1 MTYWWM
7 SEQKM
12 TIANENSIVL
22 YQTPDGTASLEV
34 RLDHETVW
42 LTQKQ
47 MAELFGKN
55 SDTIGLHIRNIYKE
69 GELTEEGTAE
79 DSSVVQIEG
88 QRHIRR
94 PIRFYNLDVIISV
107 GYRVK
112 SQQGTRFR
120 QWATKVLRDHIVK
133 GYTVNEQRLKEEGA
147 RLLEMHRT
155 VELLARTLESREL
168 VSETGRDVLRVIG
181 DYAYALTLLDRY
193 DHGTLAIE
201 ETTGKALHVIE
212 YDEAID
218 IVASMKGEF
227 DGLFGIE
234 KDQGFK
240 SALGA
245 IYQTFGG
252 NELYPSVEEKGA
264 NLLYFVVKNHAFSD
278 GNKRIAAALFIY
290 FLGMNGILYRPDG
303 GKRLA
308 DNALVALTLLI
319 AESRPEEKD
328 TIVKVIVSLINRK
341 N

>member
-1 MTYWWM
+1 MTT
-7 SEQKM
+7 SDNDNAV
-12 TIANENSIVL
+12 II
-22 YQTPDGTASLEV
+22 YQSQDGTASLEV

-55 SDTIGLHIRNIYKE
+55 SDTVGLHIRNIYKE
-69 GELTEEGTAE
+69 GELTAVGTAE

-120 QWATKVLRDHIVK
+120 QWATRVMRDHIVK
-133 GYTVNEQRLKEEGA
+133 GYTVNEQRLKEESTK
-147 RLLEMHRT
+147 LLEMRQT
-155 VELLARTLESREL
+155 VELLARTLANQEL
-168 VSETGRDVLRVIG
+168 VSETGRDVLRVIS

-201 ETTGKALHVIE
+201 ETTGKALHVID

-303 GKRLA
+303 SKRLA

>member
-1 MTYWWM
+1 LEITAADGKVYRTRHY
-7 SEQKM
+7 SLDAI
-12 TIANENSIVL
+12 IA
-22 YQTPDGTASLEV
+22 
-34 RLDHETVW
+34 
-42 LTQKQ
+42 
-47 MAELFGKN
+47 
-55 SDTIGLHIRNIYKE
+55 
-69 GELTEEGTAE
+69 
-79 DSSVVQIEG
+79 
-88 QRHIRR
+88 
-94 PIRFYNLDVIISV
+94 V
-107 GYRVK
+107 GYRVN
-112 SQQGTRFR
+112 SFQATRFR
-120 QWATKVLRDHIVK
+120 QWATRMLHDHIVK
-133 GYTVNEQRLKEEGA
+133 GYTINEQRLRDESSKLQA
-147 RLLEMHRT
+147 MQQTVALLT
-155 VELLARTLESREL
+155 RTLTNQEL
-168 VSETGRDVLRVIG
+168 VSETGRDVLRVIS

-201 ETTGKALHVIE
+201 ETTGKALHVID

-218 IVASMKGEF
+218 IVASMKSEF

-278 GNKRIAAALFIY
+278 GNKRAAALFIY

-319 AESRPEEKD
+319 AESRPGEKD